1 VRVLVTGGAG
11 LIGRHFTQ
19 LLTSRGHTA
28 IILDDLRLGEYDE
41 LPAGELIEFR
51 RASVTDRGDVAAA
64 MKAVDAVVH
73 LAAPSS
79 FLMYEKDVVGSTVGT
94 IASFVIVL
102 EEMRRAGVRKLV
114 YTSTSAVYE
123 SNPVPYHEGM
133 TLTPIDMKALSKK
146 WGEEAAQYYSN
157 RFGITAIGFR
167 PFSVYGVGESA
178 KAGYAN
184 IVTLFVWAMAN
195 GHRPIVWGD
204 GTQTRDYLYA
214 ADMAE
219 ALWAGLSDDRL
230 STQCFNAG
238 TGIETS
244 WLSLIETINQ
254 ELASQLEPV
263 FVEIPSEIYAP
274 RLVADATR
282 QRDVLG
288 FVPKTTL
295 REGVRLLIAEARQF
309 AERGIDLG
317 VHQRFFE
324 NLVVDRIL
332 PGQQP

>member
-1 VRVLVTGGAG
+1 MRILVTGGAG
-11 LIGRHFTQ
+11 LIGRHFTR
-19 LLTSRGHTA
+19 LLTSRGHRA
-28 IILDDLRLGEYDE
+28 IVLDDLRLGDYDE
-41 LPAGELIEFR
+41 LPTGKWVEFR
-51 RASVTDRGDVAAA
+51 HASVTDRADVAAA
-64 MKAVDAVVH
+64 MKTVDAVVH

-79 FLMYEKDVVGSTVGT
+79 FLMYERDVVGATVGT

-102 EEMRRAGVRKLV
+102 EEMRLAGLRKLV
-114 YTSTSAVYE
+114 YASTSAVYE
-123 SNPVPYHEGM
+123 SNPLPYHEGM
-133 TLTPIDMKALSKK
+133 SLTPIDMKALSKK

-157 RFGITAIGFR
+157 RYSITAIGFR
-167 PFSVYGVGESA
+167 PFSVYGVGETA

-184 IVTLFVWAMAN
+184 IVSLFVWAMAN

-204 GTQTRDYLYA
+204 GRQTRDYLYA

-219 ALWAGLSDDRL
+219 ALWAGLFNDGL
-230 STQCFNAG
+230 TTQCFNGG

-254 ELASQLEPV
+254 ELGSHLEPV
-263 FVEIPSEIYAP
+263 FVDIPSEIYAP
-274 RLVADATR
+274 RLVADTTR
-282 QRDVLG
+282 QREILG

-324 NLVVDRIL
+324 DLVADRTL
-332 PGQQP
+332 PG

>member
-1 VRVLVTGGAG
+1 MRILVTGGAG
-11 LIGRHFTQ
+11 LIGRHFTR
-19 LLTSRGHTA
+19 LLTSRGHLA
-28 IILDDLRLGEYDE
+28 VVLDDLRLGEYDE
-41 LPAGELIEFR
+41 LPAGKLVEFR
-51 RASVTDRGDVAAA
+51 HASVTDRADVAAA
-64 MKAVDAVVH
+64 MKNVDAVVH

-79 FLMYEKDVVGSTVGT
+79 FLMYEKDVVGATVGT

-102 EEMRRAGVRKLV
+102 EEMRRAGLRKLV
-114 YTSTSAVYE
+114 YASTSAVYE

-133 TLTPIDMKALSKK
+133 PLTPIDMKALSKK
-146 WGEEAAQYYSN
+146 WGEETAQYYSN
-157 RFGITAIGFR
+157 RYDITTIGFR

-184 IVTLFVWAMAN
+184 IVSLFVWAMAN

-204 GTQTRDYLYA
+204 GRQTRDYLYA

-219 ALWAGLSDDRL
+219 ALWAGLFNDRL
-230 STQCFNAG
+230 TTQCFNAG

-254 ELASQLEPV
+254 ELGAHLEPI
-263 FVEIPSEIYAP
+263 FVNVPSEIYAP
-274 RLVADATR
+274 RLIADTTR
-282 QRDVLG
+282 QRDILG
-288 FVPKTTL
+288 FAPKTTL
-295 REGVRLLIAEARQF
+295 REGVRLLIAETRQF

-324 NLVVDRIL
+324 DLVADRTL
-332 PGQQP
+332 PG

>member
-1 VRVLVTGGAG
+1 MRILVTGGAG
-11 LIGRHFTQ
+11 LIGRHFTK
-19 LLTSRGHTA
+19 LLISRGHLA
-28 IILDDLRLGEYDE
+28 VVLDDLRLGEYDE
-41 LPAGELIEFR
+41 LPVGKSVDFR
-51 RASVTDRGDVAAA
+51 QGSVTDRGDVCSAL
-64 MKAVDAVVH
+64 KNVDAVVH

-79 FLMYEKDVVGSTVGT
+79 FLMYEQDVVGATVGT
-94 IASFVIVL
+94 IASFVTVL
-102 EEMRRAGVRKLV
+102 EEMRRAGLRKLV

-133 TLTPIDMKALSKK
+133 PLTPIDMKALSKK

-157 RFGITAIGFR
+157 RYGMTAIGFR

-204 GTQTRDYLYA
+204 GRQTRDYLYA
-214 ADMAE
+214 GDMAE
-219 ALWAGLSDDRL
+219 ALWAGLFNDQL
-230 STQCFNAG
+230 ATQCFNAG

-254 ELASQLEPV
+254 ELGAHLEPV
-263 FVEIPSEIYAP
+263 FVDVPSQIYAR
-274 RLVADATR
+274 RLVADTTR
-282 QRDVLG
+282 QREILG

-295 REGVRLLIAEARQF
+295 REGVRRLIAEAQQF

-317 VHQRFFE
+317 VYQRFFE
-324 NLVVDRIL
+324 DLVADKTL
-332 PGQQP
+332 PG